1 MLISENIAGKSF
13 LKFGS
18 IVKLLR
24 IEKKNDNLFTDF
36 PIGIIIQDGSKR
48 KRSDVIKL
56 TWNCIVYKYYFI
68 ASKLIYKN
76 NKI

>member
-48 KRSDVIKL
+48 KRSDVTKL
-56 TWNCIVYKYYFI
+56 T
-68 ASKLIYKN
+68 
-76 NKI
+76 